1 MLYDIIN
8 YNLDLYWLK
17 FKRYKDSN
25 KFKKAFEE
33 VVRHLIVEEFQSP
46 LYLWQLLLKLFNPL
60 KILAKDLVN
69 IFALSNISLQR
80 HVYLCLWGLNLSII
94 LISSLDDI
102 FKSRGPHIL
111 LIVLLLLL
119 NGLHCGFR
127 DSCRGGLRFKRFT
140 SKKVT
145 SLINFELGKVVYIG
159 YSFSLPIRLKLKSP
173 LRCSKWD
180 FFIFPRLWNVS
191 EEKVV

>member
-17 FKRYKDSN
+17 LKRYMDSN
-25 KFKKAFEE
+25 KFKKNFEE
-33 VVRHLIVEEFQSP
+33 IIWHLIFEEFQSP
-46 LYLWQLLLKLFNPL
+46 LNLWQLLLKLFNPI

-69 IFALSNISLQR
+69 IFALSKNSLQR
-80 HVYLCLWGLNLSII
+80 RVYLWRLNLSV
-94 LISSLDDI
+94 SSLDDI
-102 FKSRGPHIL
+102 FKSRGPD
-111 LIVLLLLL
+111 IVLLLLL
-119 NGLHCGFR
+119 YGLYCCFR
-127 DSCRGGLRFKRFT
+127 DSCLRFKRFT

-145 SLINFELGKVVYIG
+145 SLINFELGKVVHIG

-180 FFIFPRLWNVS
+180 FFIFPR
-191 EEKVV
+191 

>member
-1 MLYDIIN
+1 MLNDIIN

-33 VVRHLIVEEFQSP
+33 VVRHLIFEEFQSP
-46 LYLWQLLLKLFNPL
+46 LNLWQLLLKLFNPL
-60 KILAKDLVN
+60 KILAKDLFD

-80 HVYLCLWGLNLSII
+80 RVYLWRLNLSII

-119 NGLHCGFR
+119 NGLYCSFS
-127 DSCRGGLRFKRFT
+127 DSCRRGLRFKRFT

-145 SLINFELGKVVYIG
+145 SLINFELGKVVHIG